1 MLTVTLLLLAL
12 GTLLASFGTAAFALN
27 WAAPDHDSLRFAQI
41 LASSGRRLAYTGLA
55 LYALHYSA
63 SGAALF
69 ALLLVGALALT
80 TYLTKTSNTIVPTGA
95 TP

>member
-1 MLTVTLLLLAL
+1 MLTVTLLLLTL
-12 GTLLASFGTAAFALN
+12 GALLAFFGTVAFALN

-55 LYALHYSA
+55 LYCLHYSA
-63 SGAALF
+63 SGPALF
-69 ALLLVGALALT
+69 ALLLVGGLALA
-80 TYLTKTSNTIVPTGA
+80 TYLTRTTNAIVPTGA